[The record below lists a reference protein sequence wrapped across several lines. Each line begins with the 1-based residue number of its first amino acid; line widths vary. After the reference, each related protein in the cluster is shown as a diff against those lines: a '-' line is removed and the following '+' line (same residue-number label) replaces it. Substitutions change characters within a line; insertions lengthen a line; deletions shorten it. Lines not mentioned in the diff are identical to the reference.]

1 MHAKQGLAVTLTAIL
16 SVFGCKTA
24 AELTIRDSEQRVFR
38 ARCST
43 EVTCS
48 LEQTEGPKWPHEAP
62 ALALRSSGRITG
74 VCNGAETTRVDSDMD
89 CRALV
94 CNTDA
99 DCPPPPRLDHG
110 TCLGGLC
117 TDVRHQMDV
126 GDAVMLCLFGTGLGH
141 DAPSQIERF
150 ALAHQCGNPCEIPAT
165 CKQP

>member
-1 MHAKQGLAVTLTAIL
+1 MYAKRGLAATFTAL
-16 SVFGCKTA
+16 LCAFACKSA
-24 AELTIRDSEQRVFR
+24 SELTIRDSERRVFR

-43 EVTCS
+43 DGACT
-48 LEQTEGPKWPHEAP
+48 LEQTAGPKWPSEAP
-62 ALALRSSGRITG
+62 VLALKTSGRIVG
-74 VCNGAETTRVDSDMD
+74 VCNGAEAKRVDSDMD

-94 CNTDA
+94 CSTDA
-99 DCPPPPRLDHG
+99 DCPAPQRLDHG

-117 TDVRHQMDV
+117 TDVRHPMDV

-150 ALAHQCGNPCEIPAT
+150 AVAHQCGNPCEIPAP